1 MCIYIYIYI
10 YIHVHI
16 PNFSEVRDWLWILL
30 VLAQQG
36 KTCIPCFSGC
46 LLHKY
51 AQEVKNINFD
61 SHPCTLVCAG
71 DDANDFL
78 KKLIESASIRN
89 NKAKS
94 FPSKLFHENKNMCR
108 SAG

>member
-1 MCIYIYIYI
+1 MCIYVYIYI

-78 KKLIESASIRN
+78 
-89 NKAKS
+89 
-94 FPSKLFHENKNMCR
+94 EN
-108 SAG
+108 